1 MALPAATAKTRQ
13 FLLLHT
19 TYPEEDIY
27 QEQSSVEDTTTS
39 DSIIADQEI
48 CGILSSVTDEDI
60 GKYTKNLTV
69 LVPYMSKV
77 DLTGERKKRSLNLT
91 VLIGFKMKV

>member
-60 GKYTKNLTV
+60 GKYTKKILRNLTV
-69 LVPYMSKV
+69 LVPYY
-77 DLTGERKKRSLNLT
+77 D
-91 VLIGFKMKV
+91 